1 MIGSSAVLQGT
12 LSDNRVDRVGFVL
25 REGETET
32 ILEGKLEGNSFTATA
47 TGLELDKTY
56 HWEAFAKAGSSE
68 IRSSEQSL
76 TAPNGVIPI
85 PDNAFKAYLLDYYDV
100 DRDGELSRKEGELVW
115 RIEFCSNEL
124 GVKSLKGIEYL
135 ENLEE
140 LSVNGT
146 WFPEGADLSAY
157 PYYYL
162 SKHYHWDETYGP
174 LGTLEELDVSHNPNL
189 RILRVIYNSALG
201 DLQGTLDLSNNPK
214 LEELEIGMTFLVFP
228 DVSHLKNLTVLNCTH
243 LRGPIPDIKIFPHLR
258 VLDLGYE
265 QTGRVAFLDLSQN
278 PELEHIRVSHTAS
291 GLSDLSLNPK
301 LSLFDISDCN
311 FEQIDISPL
320 SKLTTLIA
328 PGNWLRTLD
337 VSNNPDL
344 NEAVLSRNDRL
355 DTLYIAPG
363 QHIPGITE
371 NRSTQYIPDRT
382 VVAEKFVPVGA
393 IPIPDLEFKK
403 YLIQNY
409 DWNADGMI
417 SSVEAQWITEIS
429 LETDQ
434 VSSVQGIE
442 YMPHLK
448 RLEVPGSNPGRGRI
462 KELDVSHNQEL
473 NYLYCINNQI
483 RSLDVSHNPLLVTLS
498 CWENQL
504 LEYASCAIGFVQCS
518 RYAISVC
525 ERLPQTGD
533 CIFV

>member
-1 MIGSSAVLQGT
+1 MFFPLLLLCACIKQTGQFAPPVFVATEAKVIGSSAVLRGT

-189 RILRVIYNSALG
+189 RILRVINNSALG

-265 QTGRVAFLDLSQN
+265 QTGRVAFIDLSQN
-278 PELEHIRVSHTAS
+278 PELKC
-291 GLSDLSLNPK
+291 LSCAQNYFTSLDLSQNP
-301 LSLFDISDCN
+301 LLEGLHF
-311 FEQIDISPL
+311 
-320 SKLTTLIA
+320 
-328 PGNWLRTLD
+328 
-337 VSNNPDL
+337 
-344 NEAVLSRNDRL
+344 ND
-355 DTLYIAPG
+355 TY
-363 QHIPGITE
+363 
-371 NRSTQYIPDRT
+371 
-382 VVAEKFVPVGA
+382 
-393 IPIPDLEFKK
+393 
-403 YLIQNY
+403 
-409 DWNADGMI
+409 
-417 SSVEAQWITEIS
+417 
-429 LETDQ
+429 
-434 VSSVQGIE
+434 VSSVN
-442 YMPHLK
+442 LSANS
-448 RLEVPGSNPGRGRI
+448 RLPVISCWNTPLVQLDLSNAPDMQFLYAKDCPKLETVYLSEGAQLD
-462 KELDVSHNQEL
+462 KLDVDNHTRIVYGHPE
-473 NYLYCINNQI
+473 
-483 RSLDVSHNPLLVTLS
+483 
-498 CWENQL
+498 
-504 LEYASCAIGFVQCS
+504 
-518 RYAISVC
+518 
-525 ERLPQTGD
+525 
-533 CIFV
+533 